1 MKKKLYKVLLTP
13 AMMCGFETVA
23 LTKKQE
29 AEFEVAKM
37 KMMGITSLKKN
48 KNEVIHGT
56 VHVRQSH
63 DKGVKT
69 EMVWSCTET
78 KQLGR

>member
-29 AEFEVAKM
+29 AEFEIAKM
-37 KMMGITSLKKN
+37 KMMGITSLK
-48 KNEVIHGT
+48 
-56 VHVRQSH
+56 
-63 DKGVKT
+63 
-69 EMVWSCTET
+69 T
-78 KQLGR
+78 KIR